1 MIQTQPVLENIIAA
15 VDIGTT
21 KICTIIAEVMDKE
34 INVIGVGWQENTGV
48 VKGAIAN
55 INETT
60 IAIKK
65 SIEKAEEMAK
75 VKVHSV
81 IASISGKHISG
92 IKGHG
97 ETTLSHTKL
106 KEITEDDKNNAIRA
120 ATSFFMP
127 ADKEILH
134 IIPTQY
140 IVDSQDE
147 IEDPVG
153 MTGMKLEVDA
163 YIITGSI
170 TSIDNVRKVIEHA
183 GYNVVDIIVQ
193 GVASASAV
201 LFNDEKDIGVLVL
214 DIGGG
219 TTDMVVYYKNAIRF
233 AKVIPVGGQLI
244 TNDLVSALQTSKSV
258 AEDLKKRYGIFTG
271 EADEKDETIT
281 FPDMGSSK
289 TIEIQLSKISPYIK
303 LRVQELI
310 KFVKAELEKDG
321 IDRSLYSGGVVL
333 TGGTSLLKGIDKIIK
348 EEMDLRVRIGV
359 PLKEKIIGLYDIVS
373 SPEYATAVG
382 LIDYYVNF
390 QIKSQ
395 KTKIS
400 KGIFEEIWDFIKKF
414 FVDNI

>member
-1 MIQTQPVLENIIAA
+1 MTQPALENIIAA

-21 KICTIIAEVMDKE
+21 KICTIIAEVKDKE

-65 SIEKAEEMAK
+65 SIEKAEEMAN
-75 VKVHSV
+75 VKVQSV

-106 KEITEDDKNNAIRA
+106 KEITEDDKNNSIRA
-120 ATSFFMP
+120 ATSFFRP

-134 IIPTQY
+134 IIPMQY

-147 IEDPVG
+147 IEDPIG
-153 MTGMKLEVDA
+153 MTGMKLEVDT

-219 TTDMVVYYKNAIRF
+219 TTDMIVYYKNAIRF

-244 TNDLVSALQTSKSV
+244 TNDLVSALQTPKNV
-258 AEDLKKRYGIFTG
+258 AEDLKRKYGIFTG

-281 FPDMGSSK
+281 IPDMGSSK
-289 TIEIQLSKISPYIK
+289 TMEIQLSKIAPYIK

-310 KFVKAELEKDG
+310 KFVKTELEKDG
-321 IDRSLYSGGVVL
+321 IDRSLYSGGVIL
-333 TGGTSLLKGIDKIIK
+333 TGGSALLKGIDKIIK

-359 PLKEKIIGLYDIVS
+359 PLKEKVVGLYDIVA
-373 SPEYATAVG
+373 SPEYATAIG

-395 KTKIS
+395 KTKIYQ
-400 KGIFEEIWDFIKKF
+400 GIFEEIWNSIKKF
-414 FVDNI
+414 FIDNL

>member
-1 MIQTQPVLENIIAA
+1 MAQPALENIIAA

-21 KICTIIAEVMDKE
+21 KICTVIAEVKDKE
-34 INVIGVGWQENTGV
+34 INVIGVGWQENIGV

-60 IAIKK
+60 MAIRK
-65 SIEKAEEMAK
+65 SIEKAEEMAN
-75 VKVHSV
+75 VKVQAV

-97 ETTLSHTKL
+97 ETTLSHSKL
-106 KEITEDDKNNAIRA
+106 KEITEEDKRRAIEA

-127 ADKEILH
+127 SDRELLH
-134 IIPTQY
+134 IIPMQY

-153 MTGMKLEVDA
+153 MTGMKLEVDT

-170 TSIDNVRKVIEHA
+170 TAIDNVRKVIEHA
-183 GYNVVDIIVQ
+183 GYGVEDIIVQ

-219 TTDMVVYYKNAIRF
+219 TTDMVIYYKNATRF
-233 AKVIPVGGQLI
+233 SKVIPVGGQLI
-244 TNDLVSALQTSKSV
+244 TNDIVSALQTPKSV
-258 AEDLKKRYGIFTG
+258 AEDLKKKYGIFTG
-271 EADEKDETIT
+271 GEDQKDETISI
-281 FPDMGSSK
+281 PDMGSSK
-289 TIEIQLSKISPYIK
+289 TIEIQASKISPYIK

-321 IDRSLYSGGVVL
+321 IDRSLYSGGVIL
-333 TGGTSLLKGIDKIIK
+333 TGGSSLLKGIDKIIK
-348 EEMDLRVRIGV
+348 EELDLRVRIGV
-359 PLKEKIIGLYDIVS
+359 PLKEKVVGLYDIVAT
-373 SPEYATAVG
+373 PEYATAIG
-382 LIDYYVNF
+382 LIDYYVNYQTKSGKVISQRGMF
-390 QIKSQ
+390 QKIWDYIKS
-395 KTKIS
+395 I
-400 KGIFEEIWDFIKKF
+400 II
-414 FVDNI
+414 DNL